1 MVCLM
6 IVGHFGEVELAGAT
20 LVYSWFGVTAGAVT
34 NGELV
39 EDSITKVGSPFDS
52 GSFHSSC
59 RLGFLMSS
67 LICVR
72 YFGLNENVYGRC
84 GAMLDKTQIYV
95 SITCRM
101 IHGLRIK
108 DGKASYVSR
117 FVKTSRFKQEEYFN
131 GSKFMKIGD
140 LKGLFG
146 LLMVNMQ
153 MLRAKLKIF
162 DVSYGHGTANTA
174 LVYHHQKLLALSEG
188 DKPYAIK
195 ILEDGDLQTLGM
207 LDYDKRLGHNFTAH
221 PKVDPFTGEMFTLG
235 YSHTAPYVAYREMV
249 KNKTL
254 IFSFDS
260 TKKARF
266 GVLPRYAKDEK
277 QYQMV

>member
-1 MVCLM
+1 M
-6 IVGHFGEVELAGAT
+6 
-20 LVYSWFGVTAGAVT
+20 
-34 NGELV
+34 
-39 EDSITKVGSPFDS
+39 
-52 GSFHSSC
+52 
-59 RLGFLMSS
+59 LGFLMSS
-67 LICVR
+67 LIC
-72 YFGLNENVYGRC
+72 
-84 GAMLDKTQIYV
+84 
-95 SITCRM
+95 
-101 IHGLRIK
+101 
-108 DGKASYVSR
+108 
-117 FVKTSRFKQEEYFN
+117 
-131 GSKFMKIGD
+131 IGD

-235 YSHTAPYVAYREMV
+235 YSHTAPYVTYRVISKDGFMQDPV
-249 KNKTL
+249 PIT
-254 IFSFDS
+254 ISDP
-260 TKKARF
+260 
-266 GVLPRYAKDEK
+266 VLMHDFAIRELFNIYGPSS
-277 QYQMV
+277 VL

>member
-1 MVCLM
+1 MGNWLRIQLPKLVLHL
-6 IVGHFGEVELAGAT
+6 ILVPSILLAGWILNPLLSIWYVQDLQTSVSDDDEA
-20 LVYSWFGVTAGAVT
+20 LG
-34 NGELV
+34 GEDFVWLW
-39 EDSITKVGSPFDS
+39 
-52 GSFHSSC
+52 

-84 GAMLDKTQIYV
+84 
-95 SITCRM
+95 
-101 IHGLRIK
+101 
-108 DGKASYVSR
+108 
-117 FVKTSRFKQEEYFN
+117 
-131 GSKFMKIGD
+131 IGD

-235 YSHTAPYVAYREMV
+235 YSHTAPYVTYREMV

-266 GVLPRYAKDEK
+266 GVLPWYAKDEK

>member
-1 MVCLM
+1 
-6 IVGHFGEVELAGAT
+6 
-20 LVYSWFGVTAGAVT
+20 
-34 NGELV
+34 
-39 EDSITKVGSPFDS
+39 
-52 GSFHSSC
+52 
-59 RLGFLMSS
+59 
-67 LICVR
+67 
-72 YFGLNENVYGRC
+72 
-84 GAMLDKTQIYV
+84 MLDKTQIYV

-235 YSHTAPYVAYREMV
+235 YSHTAPYVTYRVISKDGFMQDPVPITISDPVLMHDFAIRELFNIYGPSSEMV

-266 GVLPRYAKDEK
+266 GVLPWYAKDEK